1 MQTVAILSRKG
12 GAGKTTL
19 AAHLAVEAAANGKRV
34 LIIDADPQASLAD
47 WWRSRA
53 ADDLELVET
62 PAADL
67 GAVLEA
73 ARSDGVDLV
82 LIDTRP
88 AVEADALQ
96 AARLADLALIPLAP
110 SILDIRAIT
119 GTLDLVK
126 AAGARSLAVI
136 NRAPSGRGAMENPIV
151 IETRAVLDG
160 LGVQTAQTVIRHR
173 AAYHSALI
181 DGRAVRE
188 LEPKGKAARE
198 TRALWR
204 EIVEAMA

>member
-1 MQTVAILSRKG
+1 MRTLSILSRKG

-19 AAHLAVEAAANGKRV
+19 AAHLAVEAAAGGARV
-34 LIIDADPQASLAD
+34 LIIDTDPQASLAD

-53 ADDLELVET
+53 TDDLDLVES

-67 GAVLEA
+67 GDVIEA
-73 ARSDGVDLV
+73 ARAAGVDLV

-96 AARLADLALIPLAP
+96 AARCADLALIPLAP
-110 SILDIRAIT
+110 SVLDMRAVT
-119 GTLDLVK
+119 GTLDLVRT
-126 AAGARSLAVI
+126 ADVPALAVI
-136 NRAPSGRGAMENPIV
+136 NRAPSGRGAVENPIV

-160 LGVQTAQTVIRHR
+160 LGVRCAATVIRNR
-173 AAYHSALI
+173 AAYHAALI

-188 LEPKGKAARE
+188 LEPTGKAAKE
-198 TRALWR
+198 TRQLWR
-204 EIVEAMA
+204 EIQEAMQ